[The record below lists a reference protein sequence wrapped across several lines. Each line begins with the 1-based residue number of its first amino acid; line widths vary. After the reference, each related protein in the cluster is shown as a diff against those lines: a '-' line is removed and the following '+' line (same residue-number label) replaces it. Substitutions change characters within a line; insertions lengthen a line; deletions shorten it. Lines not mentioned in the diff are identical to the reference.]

1 MRTHLATTPMTLRP
15 PSPPS
20 PSPASPAAPV
30 GVSSAETAPAG
41 TAHVETAPVET
52 IVDTHVHV
60 FTRALPL
67 SAARRHSPSG
77 DFTLDD
83 LLAETAP
90 HGAGEIVLVQ
100 PSFLGTDNAYLV
112 AALAR
117 APQRLRGIV
126 VVAPGVGDDT
136 LDAYGQAGVVG
147 VRLNLIGS
155 DPRAVLAPPWT
166 DLLARVAAR
175 GWQIEIQAEGRD
187 LPNLIDGL
195 VPLGAPLVID
205 HFGRPDPRLG
215 VADPGFRR
223 LLAAGPDGPLYVKIS
238 GSYRCGGADAAP
250 YAGALLAA
258 LGPGRLLWGSDWP
271 FTQFEAV
278 RTYADGLAELRAWLS
293 PAERAALAATSRRLF
308 GFAA

>member
-15 PSPPS
+15 PSPTS
-20 PSPASPAAPV
+20 PSLATPTAPV
-30 GVSSAETAPAG
+30 GACSAADETAS
-41 TAHVETAPVET
+41 VETASVET

-67 SAARRHSPSG
+67 ASGRRHSPTG

-83 LLAETAP
+83 LLAATAP
-90 HGAGEIVLVQ
+90 HGVGEIVLVQ
-100 PSFLGTDNAYLV
+100 PSFLGTDNGYLL
-112 AALAR
+112 ATLAR

-126 VVAPGVGDDT
+126 VVAPNVDDDT
-136 LDAYGQAGVVG
+136 LDAYGKAGVVG
-147 VRLNLIGS
+147 VRLNLIGR
-155 DPRAVLAPPWT
+155 DPHEVLAPPWT
-166 DLLARVAAR
+166 DLLGRVAAG

-187 LPNLIDGL
+187 LPDLIDGL
-195 VPLGAPLVID
+195 APLGAPLVID

-238 GSYRCGGADAAP
+238 GSYRCGGADATP
-250 YAGALLAA
+250 YAGALLAS
-258 LGPGRLLWGSDWP
+258 LGPDRLLWGSDWP

-308 GFAA
+308 GFAL